1 MSDIELTTKQRNKI
15 TRACKALDDVR
26 KELQAE
32 NPGAYINWYLEDS
45 ANMNLMNE
53 ESHDTDT
60 GKAMPDR
67 VIELFYIPH
76 ASGGGW

>member
-1 MSDIELTTKQRNKI
+1 MSDIELTTNQRKKI

-26 KELQAE
+26 KELQKE
-32 NPGAYINWYLEDS
+32 HPEAYINWYLEDS
-45 ANMNLMNE
+45 ANMNLMDD
-53 ESHDTDT
+53 ESHDTLT